1 MRPVDRPRK
10 RRIVRSA
17 GPRSLLEPL
26 FDREYE
32 ALMTDKTPTVTREP
46 ASIELRWCPVCRQYM
61 TAGSKEAGKCV
72 VCNTTRPASGPE
84 SLDR

>member
-10 RRIVRSA
+10 RRIDRSA

-32 ALMTDKTPTVTREP
+32 DLMTDKTPTVDREP
-46 ASIELRWCPVCRQYM
+46 SVIALAWCKICRQWM
-61 TAGSKEAGKCV
+61 TAGSLEAGKCV
-72 VCNTTRPASGPE
+72 KCGTKRTQ
-84 SLDR
+84 

>member
-10 RRIVRSA
+10 RRERTR

-32 ALMTDKTPTVTREP
+32 ALMTDKTPTTTRER
-46 ASIELRWCPVCRQYM
+46 ATIELRWCPVCRQYM
-61 TAGSKEAGKCV
+61 KAGSKEAGRCV
-72 VCNTTRPASGPE
+72 TCQTPRP
-84 SLDR
+84 D